1 MNGYVNKVIL
11 VGRIGEAIKLTYFSE
26 GNCVGQFRLATHE
39 EYTNRNTNERVEH
52 TEWHNIVVRNKLAE
66 AIEKYTQKG
75 DLIYL
80 EGQLR
85 NRSWQAEDGS
95 PRYITEV
102 VVSDM
107 NLLPNMRAP
116 KTATPPVAGTPTT
129 QLSPEL
135 DANGVPF

>member
-75 DLIYL
+75 DRIYL
-80 EGQLR
+80 EGQ
-85 NRSWQAEDGS
+85 
-95 PRYITEV
+95 
-102 VVSDM
+102 
-107 NLLPNMRAP
+107 LPNMRAP

-129 QLSPEL
+129 QSSPEL

>member
-1 MNGYVNKVIL
+1 MCI
-11 VGRIGEAIKLTYFSE
+11 RD
-26 GNCVGQFRLATHE
+26 R
-39 EYTNRNTNERVEH
+39 EYTNRNTNERIEH

-85 NRSWQAEDGS
+85 TRSWQAEDGS

-129 QLSPEL
+129 QSSPEL
-135 DANGVPF
+135 DANGAPF

>member
-1 MNGYVNKVIL
+1 VSFLHPETQDTVCINI
-11 VGRIGEAIKLTYFSE
+11 
-26 GNCVGQFRLATHE
+26 
-39 EYTNRNTNERVEH
+39 
-52 TEWHNIVVRNKLAE
+52 EWHNIVVRNKLAE

-85 NRSWQAEDGS
+85 THSWQAEDGS

-116 KTATPPVAGTPTT
+116 KTATPPVAGTPAA
-129 QLSPEL
+129 QSSPEL

>member
-52 TEWHNIVVRNKLAE
+52 TEWHNIVVRN
-66 AIEKYTQKG
+66 
-75 DLIYL
+75 IYL

-85 NRSWQAEDGS
+85 TRSWQAEDGS

-116 KTATPPVAGTPTT
+116 KTATPPVAGTLTT
-129 QLSPEL
+129 QSSPEL

>member
-85 NRSWQAEDGS
+85 TRSWQAEDGS

-102 VVSDM
+102 VAKRYESAAPICAPLK
-107 NLLPNMRAP
+107 LLPHR
-116 KTATPPVAGTPTT
+116 
-129 QLSPEL
+129 
-135 DANGVPF
+135 